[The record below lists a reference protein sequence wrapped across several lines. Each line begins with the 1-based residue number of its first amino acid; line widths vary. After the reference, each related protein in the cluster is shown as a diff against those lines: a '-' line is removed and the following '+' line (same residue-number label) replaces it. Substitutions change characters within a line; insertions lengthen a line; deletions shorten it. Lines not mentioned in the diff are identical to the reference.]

1 MRTSGVFPTNSR
13 TELTLHG
20 SIRNPLN
27 DFADL
32 LVGRFTGKSYKQSV
46 EHQGLPKSRIVRIPL
61 PRLDFLLKNGDFYT
75 NYNSK
80 LRVAACLPCWK
91 TRYFNGIDAQV

>member
-27 DFADL
+27 DSADL
-32 LVGRFTGKSYKQSV
+32 LVGRFMGESRKQSV
-46 EHQGLPKSRIVRIPL
+46 EHHGLPKSRIVRIPL
-61 PRLDFLLKNGDFYT
+61 PRLDSLLKNEDYSGYCPADPAE
-75 NYNSK
+75 
-80 LRVAACLPCWK
+80 L
-91 TRYFNGIDAQV
+91 D